1 MKKISIVVPCYNEE
15 ECIELY
21 YNEMQKNIVKLD
33 TEFEYIFVNDG
44 SKDRSLEIIK
54 KLAEKDSNVKYISF
68 SRNFG
73 KEAAIYAGL
82 RSSTGDYV
90 GLMDV
95 DLQDPPHLLL
105 EMYDGIINEG
115 YDCVASRRT
124 TRKGEPRIRSFFA
137 RQFYKIINRISDAEI
152 TDGARDFRLM
162 TRPMV
167 DAILSMSEK
176 DRFSKGIFG
185 WVGFNI
191 KWLEYENIDRVAGKT
206 KWSFK
211 GLMKYAIGGIEDFS
225 SVPLSISKHLSRLT
239 FLASFVIAV
248 FLAVYAILEK
258 PLACQNLLIIICVM
272 CFLTSLVLG
281 CLAMMS
287 AYIKKIYKESK
298 NRPVFIVKESNTE
311 VK

>member
-1 MKKISIVVPCYNEE
+1 MKKISIIVPCYNEE

-21 YNEMQKNIVKLD
+21 YNEMQKTVEKLP

-44 SKDRSLEIIK
+44 SRDKTLELMK
-54 KLAEKDSNVKYISF
+54 KLAMNDPNVKYVSF

-73 KEAAIYAGL
+73 KEAAMYAGL
-82 RSSTGDYV
+82 RAATGDYV

-105 EMYDGIINEG
+105 EMYNGIVEEG

-124 TRKGEPRIRSFFA
+124 TRKGEPPIRSWFA
-137 RQFYKIINRISDAEI
+137 RRFYKLINKISDANI
-152 TDGARDFRLM
+152 TDGARDYRLM

-167 DAILSMSEK
+167 DSILSLAEK

-185 WVGFNI
+185 WVGFKI
-191 KWLEYENIDRVAGKT
+191 KWLEYENVDRVAGNT

-211 GLMKYAIGGIEDFS
+211 KLMKYAIGGILDFS
-225 SVPLSISKHLSRLT
+225 TAPLAISKFMSILT
-239 FLASFVIAV
+239 FLAAFAFATTMVVLEIVDKFYNQSLFLILMTVCLMTSIICAC
-248 FLAVYAILEK
+248 LAVI
-258 PLACQNLLIIICVM
+258 
-272 CFLTSLVLG
+272 
-281 CLAMMS
+281 S

-298 NRPVFIVKESNTE
+298 NRPVFIVRESNTL